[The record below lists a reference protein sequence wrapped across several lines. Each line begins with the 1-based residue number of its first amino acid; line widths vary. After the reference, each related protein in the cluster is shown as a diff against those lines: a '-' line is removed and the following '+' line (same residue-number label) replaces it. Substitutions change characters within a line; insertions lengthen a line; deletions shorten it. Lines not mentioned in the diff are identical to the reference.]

1 MTERSL
7 RTHFASILGFGPFFR
22 SLGAAEVAVDFQELP
37 IRDAQLAN
45 RGAGLD
51 YIGDSSADGIVPLLR
66 RGFRNPRCFRV
77 ATGCGFLEEDETLVV

>member
-1 MTERSL
+1 MDK
-7 RTHFASILGFGPFFR
+7 ILGFGPFLG
-22 SLGAAEVAVDFQELP
+22 SLGAAEMAVDFQELP
-37 IRDAQLAN
+37 VRDAQQAD

-51 YIGDSSADGIVPLLR
+51 YIGDSSSDGIEPLLR

>member
-1 MTERSL
+1 MT
-7 RTHFASILGFGPFFR
+7 FGPFFR
-22 SLGAAEVAVDFQELP
+22 SPGTAEMAVDFQELP

-66 RGFRNPRCFRV
+66 RGFRNPGRFRLAAGYV
-77 ATGCGFLEEDETLVV
+77 FLEEDETLVF